1 MKKSAYQDVFKQLV
15 WGFFCGDIDSCLEVA
30 KMVQAR
36 ESNDLSLKGGCN
48 FTAALV
54 ILCVIE
60 MMAGYYK
67 GKLDPSSRDVA
78 DFFVKYF
85 SPYDPLFK
93 NKDFSLQFYKVFRH
107 GLAHQWSPKASAVA
121 MNFNR
126 NDFFYF
132 IPGNRVELPCLN
144 APAFYELTK
153 KALKDYEQNLD
164 NGEYHTEFNKRYN
177 EVIKKDYG
185 EMEKLREI
193 SESPNLTS
201 S

>member
-93 NKDFSLQFYKVFRH
+93 NKDFIPIYYKIII
-107 GLAHQWSPKASAVA
+107 P
-121 MNFNR
+121 NF
-126 NDFFYF
+126 FQ
-132 IPGNRVELPCLN
+132 LN
-144 APAFYELTK
+144 TTTEILK
-153 KALKDYEQNLD
+153 ILLSKEKALQQRQRAG
-164 NGEYHTEFNKRYN
+164 NGQAPQTGR
-177 EVIKKDYG
+177 
-185 EMEKLREI
+185 L
-193 SESPNLTS
+193 
-201 S
+201 